1 MASNSNLGAAR
12 AAKQDEFYTRR
23 QDIENELA
31 HYSSHFLDKVVYCNC
46 DDPVTSEFWQ
56 FFIRNFMAW
65 GIKKLIA
72 THYETNEQ
80 NYSYKLE
87 MEADK
92 NGQFSMYNEPKRM
105 PILCNGDFRS
115 AACIEILKEAD
126 IVVTNPPFSLFREY
140 VAQLIEYDKRFIII
154 GPPSGVKYKETF
166 PYIRDNKI
174 WLGYKSM
181 SADMYFRV
189 PDDYKDWL
197 LNNKR
202 ERSGYVIIDGEVM
215 GRTQAIWF
223 TNLDIP
229 KRHVYLDL
237 RGNYYYG
244 NENKYPRYTNFNGID
259 VNRIEDIPCDYDG
272 CMGVPISYMERYNPD
287 QFEIIGLG
295 EGDLAKEIG
304 ITRNDE
310 GRTKLEYKL
319 TDGSFKRPYAR
330 LVIRRRKGEG
340 AK

>member
-140 VAQLIEYDKRFIII
+140 VAQLIEYKKKFLII
-154 GPPSGVKYKETF
+154 GSQNAISYKEIF
-166 PYIRDNKI
+166 PLVRDNLI
-174 WLGYKSM
+174 WLGYGFNNGN
-181 SADMYFRV
+181 AYFRINPEDARNYANGV
-189 PDDYKDWL
+189 YDA
-197 LNNKR
+197 NTGFVHFRNC
-202 ERSGYVIIDGEVM
+202 
-215 GRTQAIWF
+215 TWF

-229 KRHVYLDL
+229 KRHEPLDL
-237 RGNYYYG
+237 RGTYYYG
-244 NENKYPRYTNFNGID
+244 NEEQYPTYDNYD
-259 VNRIEDIPCDYDG
+259 AIEVSKVADIPCDYYG
-272 CMGVPISYMERYNPD
+272 MIGVPITFMNVYCPE
-287 QFEIIGLG
+287 QFEILGLSDRDSTLKSKTYTKADSPKYS
-295 EGDLAKEIG
+295 DLNRRCAIIMPDG
-304 ITRNDE
+304 T
-310 GRTKLEYKL
+310 YKA
-319 TDGSFKRPYAR
+319 TYAR
-330 LVIRRRKGEG
+330 LFIRRKKEVQT
-340 AK
+340 